1 MLQGLFGKG
10 ESNWRVAKGGDDK
23 WEKKRAV
30 LARYRELHGDMKVPE
45 GYIIPSIPDWPKV
58 LLDRNAFNTLPRDTH
73 YRRLTSRCPP
83 PPIPVVVVDASQDM
97 HGIKLGK
104 MVSNI
109 RSGLSFT
116 DKRAELE
123 AMGIE
128 YRDSPREL
136 TFPVVKA
143 ALIRYKQIFTNF
155 NVAPKFTIPKS
166 SSLWPPEMAS
176 MRLGEVVMRFRSG
189 EWVTTP
195 EETQFFADIGIVPGE
210 FPPGSAA
217 RPKGQPVGAPWGSS
231 SSSGA
236 AAGKDLSAS
245 WGVSSAAYV

>member
-1 MLQGLFGKG
+1 VLQGLFGKG

-45 GYIIPSIPDWPKV
+45 GYIIPSIPDWPK
-58 LLDRNAFNTLPRDTH
+58 
-73 YRRLTSRCPP
+73 
-83 PPIPVVVVDASQDM
+83 DM

-143 ALIRYKQIFTNF
+143 ALIRY
-155 NVAPKFTIPKS
+155 
-166 SSLWPPEMAS
+166 
-176 MRLGEVVMRFRSG
+176 
-189 EWVTTP
+189 
-195 EETQFFADIGIVPGE
+195 
-210 FPPGSAA
+210 
-217 RPKGQPVGAPWGSS
+217 
-231 SSSGA
+231 
-236 AAGKDLSAS
+236 
-245 WGVSSAAYV
+245 